1 MTDTRVQ
8 LCGRFAVDMDGRR
21 VESAFP
27 GRQGRLLFAY
37 LALNRERPVPRSELM
52 DALWPGE
59 LPRDPSD
66 ALAAVLSKLRAA
78 LDNRYIEGRSE
89 VCLTLPADARV
100 DVERALASAHE
111 AESACSLGDWHRAWG
126 ASLCTQTVARRT
138 LLSDYEAAW
147 IDDWRRKM
155 DDALARALECYG
167 QACLE
172 LGGTELAAAER
183 AAREVVR
190 LAPLRESAY
199 GLLMSSLEAAGNVA
213 EALVVYDELRQK
225 LRDEL
230 GAAPAEPLQAA
241 YMRLLGAPAT
251 G

>member
-1 MTDTRVQ
+1 MTSTRVQ
-8 LCGRFAVDMDGRR
+8 LCGRFVVDVEGER
-21 VESAFP
+21 VEGAFP

-37 LALNRERPVPRSELM
+37 LVLNRDRPVPRSELV
-52 DALWPGE
+52 DALWAGE
-59 LPRDPSD
+59 LPREPSD

-78 LDNRYIEGRSE
+78 VGNGYIEGRSDIT
-89 VCLTLPADARV
+89 LTLPGDTRV

-126 ASLCTQTVARRT
+126 AALCTQVVARRT
-138 LLSDYEAAW
+138 FLSDYESAW
-147 IDDWRRKM
+147 IDGWRRTI
-155 DDALARALECYG
+155 DDAHVRALECYG

-183 AAREVVR
+183 AAREVIR
-190 LAPLRESAY
+190 LAPVRESAY
-199 GLLMSSLEAAGNVA
+199 DLLMASLEAAGNVA
-213 EALVVYDELRQK
+213 EALLAYEELRQK

-230 GAAPAEPLQAA
+230 GVAPTERLQAR
-241 YMRLLGAPAT
+241 YMRLLGAPAR

>member
-1 MTDTRVQ
+1 MEGQ
-8 LCGRFAVDMDGRR
+8 R

-37 LALNRERPVPRSELM
+37 LALNRDRPVPRSELM
-52 DALWPGE
+52 DALWSGE

-66 ALAAVLSKLRAA
+66 ALAAVLSKLRGA

-89 VCLTLPADARV
+89 VCLTLPADAWV
-100 DVERALASAHE
+100 DVERALASAHQ
-111 AESACSLGDWHRAWG
+111 AESACSLGDWPRAWG
-126 ASLCTQTVARRT
+126 AALCTQTVARRT

-155 DDALARALECYG
+155 NDALVRALECYAK
-167 QACLE
+167 ACLE

-183 AAREVVR
+183 GAREVIR
-190 LAPLRESAY
+190 HAPLRESAY
-199 GLLMSSLEAAGNVA
+199 GLLMSALEASGNVA
-213 EALVVYDELRQK
+213 EALVAYEELRQK

-230 GAAPAEPLQAA
+230 GVVPAEPLQAA
-241 YMRLLGAPAT
+241 YLRLLGAPA
-251 G
+251 GNG

>member
-1 MTDTRVQ
+1 MTETRVQ
-8 LCGRFAVDMDGRR
+8 LCGRFAVDMEGRR
-21 VESAFP
+21 VDSAFP

-37 LALNRERPVPRSELM
+37 LALNRERPVPRSELV
-52 DALWPGE
+52 DALWSRE

-78 LDNRYIEGRSE
+78 LDNRYIDGRSE
-89 VCLTLPADARV
+89 ICLTLPADARV
-100 DVERALASAHE
+100 DVERALTSAHE
-111 AESACSLGDWHRAWG
+111 AESACSLGDWHRAWA
-126 ASLCTQTVARRT
+126 ASLCTQVVARRT
-138 LLSDYEAAW
+138 LLGDYEAGW

-167 QACLE
+167 KACLE

-183 AAREVVR
+183 AASEVIR

-213 EALVVYDELRQK
+213 EALVVYEELRQK

-230 GAAPAEPLQAA
+230 GVAPAEPLQAA
-241 YMRLLGAPAT
+241 YMRLLGAPA
-251 G
+251 GG